1 MPDSGRYRGFMT
13 AEIETSAITVG
24 GLNAY
29 LARPVGGSASGM
41 LLLPMITGIGEQ
53 VREFAETIARTGVTA
68 LCWDPFHGP
77 TSDDTEMD
85 ELFRLLGE
93 LDDEKA
99 LEEQGILLGH
109 LLGELGCAKAGVI
122 GWCLGGRFALLLG
135 GRDERLSGVIAYHP
149 TVPIP
154 PAPNHTLDAFAYAGR
169 TAAPVMVLYP
179 GADSLVSAEAFQ
191 KLQTA
196 LQARTTGASVIHFYP
211 AAEHGFS
218 NKTRHGNDVNL
229 AAFELSWPQALE
241 FVKTTTGRARQAG

>member
-1 MPDSGRYRGFMT
+1 
-13 AEIETSAITVG
+13 
-24 GLNAY
+24 
-29 LARPVGGSASGM
+29 M

-53 VREFAETIARTGVTA
+53 VREFAGTIARTGVTA

-93 LDDEKA
+93 LDDAKA
-99 LEEQGILLGH
+99 LEEQGILIEH

-135 GRDERLSGVIAYHP
+135 GRDERLAGVIAYHP
-149 TVPIP
+149 TVPFP
-154 PAPNHTLDAFAYAGR
+154 PAPNHVLDAVEHAGR
-169 TAAPVMVLYP
+169 IAAPVMVLYP
-179 GADSLVSAEAFQ
+179 GADSLVSVESFRL
-191 KLQTA
+191 LQTA

-211 AAEHGFS
+211 NAEHGFS
-218 NKTRHGNDVNL
+218 SKTRHGNNVNL

-241 FVKTTTGRARQAG
+241 FVKTTTGPARRAG